1 MPIPW
6 AIRQGR
12 LVSCWCLT
20 ALLLLSSPAEAA
32 PECHYGSWA
41 EEIAQATAEGWHW
54 IELSVAER
62 DLIIRRYEQRAH
74 EKILATHAYE
84 ERLWRPNEPVSF
96 SMIFTDEAGC
106 IQFRINFA
114 STAELTYIL
123 DPGI

>member
-6 AIRQGR
+6 IIRLGR
-12 LVSCWCLT
+12 LISYWCL
-20 ALLLLSSPAEAA
+20 AVLLLSSGSAGAA
-32 PECHYGSWA
+32 PGCHYGSWP
-41 EEIAQATAEGWHW
+41 EEIAQATSEGWRW
-54 IELSVAER
+54 VELSAAER

-74 EKILATHAYE
+74 EKIMATHAYE
-84 ERLWRPNEPVSF
+84 ERLWRPDEPVSF